1 MVLMSL
7 LETYTDKGKGVLYL
21 LFRLVFGGLFLM
33 HGLTKFGIPSGTA
46 TDLASMMGVAGIV
59 EILVGVTLVLGLFTR
74 LTALFGIVQML
85 VAYFMVH
92 FPQGLSPLANG
103 GELALLYFA
112 AFLVVL
118 VYGNGEFSV
127 ESAVMKKETF

>member
-1 MVLMSL
+1 MGL

-21 LFRLVFGGLFLM
+21 LFRLVFGVLFLM
-33 HGLTKFGIPSGTA
+33 HGLMKFGIPGGTA
-46 TDLASMMGVAGIV
+46 MDLASMMGVAGVLELAIGLAL
-59 EILVGVTLVLGLFTR
+59 ILGLFTR
-74 LTALFGIVQML
+74 LAALVGVVEML

-92 FPQGLSPLANG
+92 FPQGMNPLSNN
-103 GELALLYFA
+103 GELALLFFG

-127 ESAVMKKETF
+127 ESVLMKKETF

>member
-1 MVLMSL
+1 MGL

-21 LFRLVFGGLFLM
+21 LFRLVFGVLFLM
-33 HGLTKFGIPSGTA
+33 HGLMKFGIPSGTA
-46 TDLASMMGVAGIV
+46 MDLASMMGVAGVLELAI
-59 EILVGVTLVLGLFTR
+59 GVALILGLFTR
-74 LTALFGIVQML
+74 LAALVGVVEML

-92 FPQGLSPLANG
+92 FPNGMSPLSNG
-103 GELALLYFA
+103 GELALLFFG

-127 ESAVMKKETF
+127 ESALMKKETF

>member
-1 MVLMSL
+1 MGL

-33 HGLTKFGIPSGTA
+33 HGLMKFGIPGGTA
-46 TDLASMMGVAGIV
+46 MDLASLMGVAGVV
-59 EILVGVTLVLGLFTR
+59 EVLVGATLILGLFTR
-74 LTALFGIVQML
+74 LTAVLGAVQML

-103 GELALLYFA
+103 GELALLYFG